1 MDGNRRQ
8 CGRVVDAY
16 CWDHQTKS
24 THAKPITKPMQ
35 TTPWDMR
42 WQIHTRSSNAKP
54 RIQRGPKPHATT
66 SETSDS
72 WWMDDVR
79 LFPNLFLSKQSLDK
93 NAICQMSYIKATMPK
108 CPSETSPQVDKH
120 NLKTDSFYASLCCVL
135 LCICLFCE
143 HALRERNM
151 KKCTLRSGK
160 CHGLFPADIETR
172 SREVVCEMQSQNR
185 IATQQC

>member
-1 MDGNRRQ
+1 MAIAGSVGEWWMPTAETTKQKVPMRNPLQ
-8 CGRVVDAY
+8 NPCKQHLEI
-16 CWDHQTKS
+16 WDDKS
-24 THAKPITKPMQ
+24 T
-35 TTPWDMR
+35 
-42 WQIHTRSSNAKP
+42 TRSSNAKP

-135 LCICLFCE
+135 LCILFILWTCLAWAK
-143 HALRERNM
+143 HGKNVLSDRANVMDSSLR
-151 KKCTLRSGK
+151 TLKPGHGK
-160 CHGLFPADIETR
+160 
-172 SREVVCEMQSQNR
+172 
-185 IATQQC
+185 